1 VSNSSS
7 NRPNASS
14 PSVQSRMSR
23 QRQRDTGPEVA
34 LRRELH
40 RRGLR
45 FRVGRAPL
53 PGFRSMADIVFGPT
67 KVAIYVDG
75 CFWHSCPIHA
85 TKPSANAA
93 WWEAKLRRNVERDRA
108 GDAALREAGWEVV
121 RIWEHE
127 SPDQAAERV
136 EAVVRARRRKL
147 EGGRFGP

>member
-1 VSNSSS
+1 
-7 NRPNASS
+7 
-14 PSVQSRMSR
+14 
-23 QRQRDTGPEVA
+23 
-34 LRRELH
+34 
-40 RRGLR
+40 
-45 FRVGRAPL
+45 
-53 PGFRSMADIVFGPT
+53 MADIVFGPT